1 VERLVRGEEG
11 EFILDRTPFYAE
23 AGGQVGDKGTISS
36 DSGTALVTNTLYATE
51 NMVVHLVKV
60 RQGELV
66 TGETVTTEVNKEER
80 AATAA
85 NHTATHL
92 LQAALREHLGTH
104 IKQSGSEV
112 NPEKMRFDFTHFSPI
127 TPRELRHIEETVNK
141 RIRENLLV
149 KTEVLDYQQ
158 AIGKGAIALFG
169 EKYQEKVRMISIHNI
184 SRELC
189 GGTHTRF
196 TGDIG
201 AFLILSECG
210 IAAGVRRIEALTGRE
225 AIKRIQQQGETI
237 EELSQLLKTEP
248 QRILVQVEKL
258 METSKKSQKELER
271 LRLKLASGGGE
282 APVEERLVEGVKVV
296 AQKLIDFDP
305 SAMRNYSDVVKSRIK
320 SGVVVLGSEF
330 NNKASLLVSMT
341 PDLTTR
347 LNAVAIIRDIAK
359 IVGGSGGGR
368 SDMAQAGGKLPEKL
382 DLALEESYKIIEKH
396 LKSKN

>member
-1 VERLVRGEEG
+1 
-11 EFILDRTPFYAE
+11 
-23 AGGQVGDKGTISS
+23 
-36 DSGTALVTNTLYATE
+36 
-51 NMVVHLVKV
+51 
-60 RQGELV
+60 
-66 TGETVTTEVNKEER
+66 
-80 AATAA
+80 
-85 NHTATHL
+85 
-92 LQAALREHLGTH
+92 
-104 IKQSGSEV
+104 
-112 NPEKMRFDFTHFSPI
+112 
-127 TPRELRHIEETVNK
+127 VNK
-141 RIRENLLV
+141 RIRENLPV

-158 AIGKGAIALFG
+158 AIAQGAIALFG
-169 EKYQEKVRMISIHNI
+169 EKYQEKVRMISINDI

-225 AIKRIQQQGETI
+225 AIKRIQQQEETI

-248 QRILVQVEKL
+248 QRILTQVEKL

-282 APVEERLVEGVKVV
+282 APVEARLIEGVKVV

-305 SAMRNYSDVVKSRIK
+305 SALRNYSDVVKSRIK
-320 SGVVVLGSEF
+320 SGVVVLGSHF
-330 NNKASLLVSMT
+330 NDKASLLVSMT
-341 PDLTTR
+341 PDLTKR

-396 LKSKN
+396 LKDNA